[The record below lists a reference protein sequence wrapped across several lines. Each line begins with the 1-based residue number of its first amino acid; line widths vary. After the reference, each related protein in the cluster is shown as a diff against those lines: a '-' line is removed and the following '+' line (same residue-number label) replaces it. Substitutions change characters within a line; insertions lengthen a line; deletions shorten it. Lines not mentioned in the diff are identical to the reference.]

1 MKRGLII
8 TIDGPSGVGK
18 STAAKS
24 VARRLGF
31 TYLDTGAMYRVVALQ
46 AKRNSVDINDEDS
59 LKSLMINVNISFENK
74 GANSM
79 VIRLDDE
86 DVTDQIRTR
95 EITRLSS
102 DVATKKVVR
111 NKLVSIQREIAKNG
125 DVVIEGRDMGTYVF
139 PDADFKFYLDATLD
153 ERASRRWRE
162 LESASVKVDDI
173 REEIRLRDKQ
183 DVERSVSPLHPA
195 SNAVI
200 IDTTNFNA
208 DAVVDKI
215 IREVRTR
222 A

>member
-162 LESASVKVDDI
+162 LESAAVKVDDI